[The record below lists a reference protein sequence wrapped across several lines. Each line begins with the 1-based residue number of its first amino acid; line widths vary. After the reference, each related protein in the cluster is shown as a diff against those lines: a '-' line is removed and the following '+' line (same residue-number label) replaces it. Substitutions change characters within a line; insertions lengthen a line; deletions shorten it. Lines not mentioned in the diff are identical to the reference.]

1 MSNWKSINVTY
12 VYDGSFDGLLS
23 LVFDSYLTK
32 TIPSRIVTGNYEQ
45 NLLEQEF
52 TIITS
57 PEKANRLYHGIVQNI
72 SYFALQVSY
81 FAFLS
86 NEENK
91 ELDILQFLIL
101 GFQTGKKIDHLL
113 SNPLVL
119 QMQKVSKRVRGES
132 HRLSG
137 LLRFIQMEENLYYS
151 SIHPDNNVIELLG
164 HHFIKR
170 LPTQNFIIHDKKRD
184 IALLY
189 NTKTYTIV
197 DATDLQISSITESE
211 KQYQD
216 LWKSF
221 YHAISIKERKNA
233 RLQMQYMPKKYW
245 QDLIEKQL

>member
-1 MSNWKSINVTY
+1 MSNWKPINVTY

-23 LVFDSYLTK
+23 LVFDSYLSK
-32 TIPSRIVTGNYEQ
+32 TIPSRIVTGEYER
-45 NLLEQEF
+45 NLLEQEI

-57 PEKANRLYHGIVQNI
+57 PEKANRLYQGIVQNI

-81 FAFLS
+81 FVFLS
-86 NEENK
+86 NEKNR

-101 GFQTGKKIDHLL
+101 GFQMGKKIDHFL
-113 SNPLVL
+113 SHPLVL
-119 QMQKVSKRVRGES
+119 QMQKIAKHVRGEA

-137 LLRFIQMEENLYYS
+137 LLRFIQLEENLYYS
-151 SIHPDNNVIELLG
+151 SLHPDNNVVELLG

-170 LPTQNFIIHDKKRD
+170 LPTQNFIIHDKNRE

-197 DATDLQISSITESE
+197 ESSDLKISSITESE

-221 YHAISIKERKNA
+221 YHAITIKERKNS